1 MKEVNIKVNADT
13 KQAEQNLNQL
23 GNAADQTS
31 QEMLG
36 VADTAFAV
44 AETITGS
51 FAIATGAIGL
61 FAGENEKMQK
71 IATKANSVIA
81 IALGVRQL
89 AEQKA
94 NIAILANT
102 VATKLNAAAN
112 KTTAATMKAL
122 GIATRTTTASFKAMK
137 IALVS
142 TGVGALIVGLGF
154 AIEKLMS
161 FGKGQEENTGLTDA
175 QTEAIKQNSIFIE
188 KNSKQTLGL
197 AMAQDKLG
205 ERGVILQI
213 HLEDQE
219 RLLAKTNGMLAEAIV
234 LHGADSIQVQRL
246 TASQKMY
253 QDGIISTTKAI
264 EENNKE
270 MEEKTIP
277 LTELQKNSL
286 IEEVNLR
293 DNLQQ
298 KKISQHQFDV
308 EMLEQEIFMLNHKL
322 ESEKL
327 TEDEIFLLKQEIA
340 HKEIDL
346 NQEKLDEIQR
356 GKEKAAEDQKLLDE
370 QEAERNQILAD
381 SRQSNV
387 DSAKMMFDSIGGL
400 MKEGSKAQKTF
411 ALASI
416 ATDTATAISTL
427 VGGTEKAA
435 LSAAAPFIG
444 TPAYPFV
451 YGSTKFGFYASGVAQ
466 ILNNVA
472 QAKAV
477 LQGGDSGGGSA
488 GGGGGGGVTYTAP
501 YVPESAEQQG
511 TPNVTGDGGGS
522 PVRAFVVS
530 TQMTNAQALDEELQ
544 LQSTL

>member
-137 IALVS
+137 VALVS

-161 FGKGQEENTGLTDA
+161 FGKQQEENTGLTDA
-175 QTEAIKQNSIFIE
+175 QTEAIRQNSIFIE

-197 AMAQDKLG
+197 AMAQDELG
-205 ERGVILQI
+205 ERGVILQT

-219 RLLAKTNGMLAEAIV
+219 RLLAKTNGMLAEYSSSKV
-234 LHGADSIQVQRL
+234 DCKSTNVSRWN
-246 TASQKMY
+246 Y
-253 QDGIISTTKAI
+253 QH
-264 EENNKE
+264 NN
-270 MEEKTIP
+270 
-277 LTELQKNSL
+277 
-286 IEEVNLR
+286 
-293 DNLQQ
+293 
-298 KKISQHQFDV
+298 
-308 EMLEQEIFMLNHKL
+308 
-322 ESEKL
+322 
-327 TEDEIFLLKQEIA
+327 
-340 HKEIDL
+340 
-346 NQEKLDEIQR
+346 
-356 GKEKAAEDQKLLDE
+356 
-370 QEAERNQILAD
+370 
-381 SRQSNV
+381 SN
-387 DSAKMMFDSIGGL
+387 
-400 MKEGSKAQKTF
+400 
-411 ALASI
+411 
-416 ATDTATAISTL
+416 
-427 VGGTEKAA
+427 
-435 LSAAAPFIG
+435 
-444 TPAYPFV
+444 
-451 YGSTKFGFYASGVAQ
+451 
-466 ILNNVA
+466 
-472 QAKAV
+472 
-477 LQGGDSGGGSA
+477 
-488 GGGGGGGVTYTAP
+488 
-501 YVPESAEQQG
+501 
-511 TPNVTGDGGGS
+511 
-522 PVRAFVVS
+522 
-530 TQMTNAQALDEELQ
+530 
-544 LQSTL
+544 